1 MQADDHAIMRDVIDK
16 TLAGSVLPEEEQSL
30 REHLA
35 ACAQCQE
42 YLDAGSCVIAGLGGF
57 SFEVDPGLQ
66 AKVLASLK
74 LRTEQL
80 EAAQPSRRRMVW
92 GCIAAVVLLITGSVV
107 ASQFGNLAAGL
118 LHLQPSEVQRVLMAV
133 WVLPS
138 LCFALL
144 FPLLPLLRNR
154 KESVL

>member
-1 MQADDHAIMRDVIDK
+1 MQTDDHAIMRDVIDK

-30 REHLA
+30 REHLS

-42 YLDAGSCVIAGLGGF
+42 YLDAGTRVLAGIGGF
-57 SFEVDPGLQ
+57 SFEVNPGLQ

-74 LRTEQL
+74 LRAEQL
-80 EAAQPSRRRMVW
+80 EAAQPSRRRMAW
-92 GCIAAVVLLITGSVV
+92 GCIAAVVLLVTGSAV
-107 ASQFGNLAAGL
+107 AAQFGNLVAAL
-118 LHLQPSEVQRVLMAV
+118 LNLQPAQVQRVLVAV
-133 WVLPS
+133 WVVPS

-144 FPLLPLLRNR
+144 FPVLPLLRNR

>member
-1 MQADDHAIMRDVIDK
+1 MRADDHAIMRDVIDK

-30 REHLA
+30 REHLS
-35 ACAQCQE
+35 ACAECQE
-42 YLDAGSCVIAGLGGF
+42 YLDAGTRALAGLGGF
-57 SFEVDPGLQ
+57 SFEVNPGLQ

-74 LRTEQL
+74 VRAEQL

-92 GCIAAVVLLITGSVV
+92 GCIGAVVLLVMGSAV

-118 LHLQPSEVQRVLMAV
+118 LHLQPMQVQRVLIAV
-133 WVLPS
+133 WVVPS

>member
-1 MQADDHAIMRDVIDK
+1 MQADDHAIMREVIDK
-16 TLAGSVLPEEEQSL
+16 TLAGCVSPEEEQSL
-30 REHLA
+30 REHLP

-42 YLDAGSCVIAGLGGF
+42 YLNAGSRVIAGLGGC
-57 SFEVDPGLQ
+57 SLTANPGLQ
-66 AKVLASLK
+66 AKVVASLK
-74 LRTEQL
+74 LRAEQL

-92 GCIAAVVLLITGSVV
+92 GCIAAVVLLVTGSAV
-107 ASQFGNLAAGL
+107 AAQFGNLAAGS
-118 LHLQPSEVQRVLMAV
+118 LHLQPNQVQRVLMAV

>member
-16 TLAGSVLPEEEQSL
+16 TLAGSVLPEEERSL
-30 REHLA
+30 REHLS

-42 YLDAGSCVIAGLGGF
+42 YLNAGTRVIAGLGGF

-66 AKVLASLK
+66 AKVFASLE
-74 LRTEQL
+74 LRAEQL

-92 GCIAAVVLLITGSVV
+92 GCIAAVVLLVTGSVV

-118 LHLQPSEVQRVLMAV
+118 LHLQPSQVQRVLMAV

>member
-16 TLAGSVLPEEEQSL
+16 TLAGAVSPEEEQSL
-30 REHLA
+30 REHLP

-42 YLDAGSCVIAGLGGF
+42 YLNAGSRVVTGLGGF
-57 SFEVDPGLQ
+57 SFEVQPELQ
-66 AKVLASLK
+66 VKVLASLT
-74 LRTEQL
+74 LRAEQL

-92 GCIAAVVLLITGSVV
+92 GCIAAVVLLVTGSAV
-107 ASQFGNLAAGL
+107 AAQFGNLAAGS
-118 LHLQPSEVQRVLMAV
+118 LHLQPNQVQRVLMAV

>member
-16 TLAGSVLPEEEQSL
+16 TLAGAVSPEEEQSL
-30 REHLA
+30 REHLP

-42 YLDAGSCVIAGLGGF
+42 YLNAGTRVIAGLGGF

-66 AKVLASLK
+66 AKVFASLE
-74 LRTEQL
+74 LRAEQL
-80 EAAQPSRRRMVW
+80 EAAEPSRRRMVW
-92 GCIAAVVLLITGSVV
+92 GCIAAVVLLVTGSVV

-118 LHLQPSEVQRVLMAV
+118 LHLQPSQVQRVLMAV

>member
-16 TLAGSVLPEEEQSL
+16 TLAGSVSPQEEQSL
-30 REHLA
+30 REHLRS
-35 ACAQCQE
+35 CTQCQD
-42 YLDAGSCVIAGLGGF
+42 YVDAGTRVIAGLGGF

-66 AKVLASLK
+66 AEVFASLK
-74 LRTEQL
+74 LRAEQL
-80 EAAQPSRRRMVW
+80 EAAEPSRRRMVW
-92 GCIAAVVLLITGSVV
+92 GCIAAVVLLVTGSAV
-107 ASQFGNLAAGL
+107 ATQFGNMAAGS
-118 LHLQPSEVQRVLMAV
+118 LHLQPNHVQRVLMAV
-133 WVLPS
+133 WVVPS

>member
-1 MQADDHAIMRDVIDK
+1 MQADDHTIMRDVIDK
-16 TLAGSVLPEEEQSL
+16 TLAGGVSPEEEQSL
-30 REHLA
+30 REHLRN
-35 ACAQCQE
+35 CTQCQD
-42 YLDAGSCVIAGLGGF
+42 YLEAGTRVIAGLGGF

-66 AKVLASLK
+66 GKVFASVK
-74 LRTEQL
+74 LRAEQL
-80 EAAQPSRRRMVW
+80 EAAEPSRRRMVW
-92 GCIAAVVLLITGSVV
+92 GCIAAVVLLVTGSVV

-138 LCFALL
+138 LCFASL

-154 KESVL
+154 KERVL

>member
-30 REHLA
+30 REHLP
-35 ACAQCQE
+35 ACAECQE
-42 YLDAGSCVIAGLGGF
+42 YLDAGTRVLAGLGGF
-57 SFEVDPGLQ
+57 SFEVNPGLQ

-74 LRTEQL
+74 VRAEQL
-80 EAAQPSRRRMVW
+80 EAAQPSRRRMAW
-92 GCIAAVVLLITGSVV
+92 GCIGAVVLLVMGSAV

-118 LHLQPSEVQRVLMAV
+118 LHLQPMQVQRVLIAV
-133 WVLPS
+133 WVVPS

-144 FPLLPLLRNR
+144 FPLLPLLRIR
-154 KESVL
+154 RESVL